1 MLSSTSAKAKLFAE
15 SFSKKHKH
23 SHEHNL
29 FLAITTELHKCN
41 KNGTVTL
48 KY

>member
-1 MLSSTSAKAKLFAE
+1 MSSSSSDKAKLFAE
-15 SFSKKHKH
+15 NFSKKHTH
-23 SHEHNL
+23 NHEHNL
-29 FLAITTELHKCN
+29 FLTITTELHKCN